1 MEYNRI
7 EIDLYEG
14 TNIEA
19 APDSWPVEDELELDI
34 ELELELELELLSELL
49 SEELLFVIA
58 SNNRSLKESGE
69 SISAEEVQ
77 LLDFEAELFST
88 VVPSQ
93 Q

>member
-14 TNIEA
+14 TKIEA

-34 ELELELELELLSELL
+34 ELKLELLSELL